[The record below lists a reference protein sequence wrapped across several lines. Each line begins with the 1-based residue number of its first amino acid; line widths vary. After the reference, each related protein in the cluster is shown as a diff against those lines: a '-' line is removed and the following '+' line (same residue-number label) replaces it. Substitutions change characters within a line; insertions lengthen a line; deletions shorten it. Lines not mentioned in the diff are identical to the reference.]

1 MSASLQS
8 CHKGAL
14 TPTCFNLTWAQTSC
28 IETHE
33 FCIHWLEMFLIAVT
47 SSELRQV
54 TNLWSRSC
62 ASTAWTLEKG
72 TKRLWGEN
80 CCYCLI
86 LAFSRAPGM
95 ESLVFIAWLSAGIC
109 WNGWKRPNLLYN
121 IYIYVCVSNVLKNKI
136 CTYEHT
142 MFNVMTVVCIGM

>member
-1 MSASLQS
+1 MSVSLQS

-14 TPTCFNLTWAQTSC
+14 TPTCFNLTWAQNSC

-33 FCIHWLEMFLIAVT
+33 FCIHCLEMSLIAVT

-54 TNLWSRSC
+54 ANLWSRSC
-62 ASTAWTLEKG
+62 ASTTWTLEKG

-95 ESLVFIAWLSAGIC
+95 ESLVFIVYSTVQYSTHYITLHYTTLHYITLHTVHALHTWHTYVHTYMYSIIE
-109 WNGWKRPNLLYN
+109 LL
-121 IYIYVCVSNVLKNKI
+121 
-136 CTYEHT
+136 
-142 MFNVMTVVCIGM
+142 F